1 MNNIRINKNF
11 LLPENLKF
19 SLSLFKKPFC
29 SKENKKFK
37 RYETVIFK
45 NKYFTKKFTNLKKN
59 KKILIISGPARNGNH
74 ILIST
79 LDGHPQ
85 IPYIPGEDVLLR
97 EFFSKAKDNEQKLL
111 SKLRKLKNVDFI
123 INMSGRYFNKWLK
136 IENLKKS
143 KKKIKIWSGL
153 QKINKVSPVD
163 YQEHLPNLNYQGY
176 YQFLKK
182 QLIKIKKSKDFLNF
196 FLIYLQALNK
206 LTQNKKKIKKIKYE
220 YIYANSGLRRELFY
234 LLNRSKNIICIAP
247 IRKFET
253 FYFSY
258 AKSRYKTN
266 KIKKFVLNDLW
277 QHWKHKTID
286 YLLLKKKYPKQV
298 IIVKFEDL
306 IRNHKNTS
314 KKLCKNLKIKYSNIM
329 EKSTFI
335 GKKVVGN
342 SSFKKD
348 KKYSGK
354 FYNADFN
361 KFPKKLL
368 PKEYFEILKLVNKVA
383 I

>member
-1 MNNIRINKNF
+1 MQKEKNN
-11 LLPENLKF
+11 
-19 SLSLFKKPFC
+19 
-29 SKENKKFK
+29 FK
-37 RYETVIFK
+37 RYETVKFK
-45 NKYFTKKFTNLKKN
+45 TNYFINKSKKFNN
-59 KKILIISGPARNGNH
+59 IGKILFISGPARNGNH

-123 INMSGRYFNKWLK
+123 TNMSGRYFNKWLK
-136 IENLKKS
+136 IDNLKKS

-163 YQEHLPNLNYQGY
+163 YQEHLPNLNYKGY

-182 QLIKIKKSKDFLNF
+182 QLIKIKKSKDFLEF
-196 FLIYLQALNK
+196 FLIYLQALKK

-247 IRKFET
+247 IRRFET

-258 AKSRYKTN
+258 AKSRYKTD

-277 QHWKHKTID
+277 QHWRHKTID

-306 IRNHKNTS
+306 IKNHKNIS

-329 EKSTFI
+329 EKSTLSEKSSRKFI
-335 GKKVVGN
+335 
-342 SSFKKD
+342 F
-348 KKYSGK
+348 
-354 FYNADFN
+354 
-361 KFPKKLL
+361 
-368 PKEYFEILKLVNKVA
+368 
-383 I
+383 